1 MGSGQNLPIA
11 GILLAAVSFLAMLLS
26 GVDAVIGLAVLTV
39 WVGSLLV
46 AAGRPPEPPKTKVK
60 QRVTLDSIRDLIEN
74 FSTPLLITERSTIA
88 IANRAARKMLGPHVV
103 GQDARVALRQPEA
116 AALLNENRQGE
127 AIVRG
132 LVRRGDIWQINRQA
146 IDDRLAMLEFIN
158 QTAEADI
165 SRAHTDFVAN
175 ASHELRTPL
184 AAVLGYV
191 ETLQEGDGALDTPT
205 TQKFL
210 GIIER
215 EAQRMHALVSDLM
228 SLSRVEAEKH
238 DLPTERI
245 DLRSLVER
253 AARDAAGSHRS
264 DRLQLELHA
273 EPCVLGDRQQLEQVV
288 RNLVDNAL
296 KYGAADTPVTVT
308 LDLGQAD
315 QARIAV
321 VDQGEGIAPEQIPH
335 LTRRFYR
342 TDPGRSRASGGTGLG
357 LAIVKH
363 IVERH
368 RGRLDITSELG
379 KGTRA
384 VVRIP
389 LAEEEADTA
398 IIAPQ
403 PAGRHPAP
411 GANAT
416 NVTVVSY
423 NYNMGPPWMC
433 GRLAGAA
440 SAYSNSRTPNG
451 KNRSIRC
458 RRSR

>member
-1 MGSGQNLPIA
+1 MGMGQNFPVA
-11 GILLAAVSFLAMLLS
+11 GIALAAVTFVAMMLS
-26 GVDAVIGLAVLTV
+26 GVDAVIALSVLLV
-39 WVGSLLV
+39 WVGSLMV
-46 AAGRPPEPPKTKVK
+46 AAGRPPEPPKAIVR
-60 QRVTLDSIRDLIEN
+60 QRLDVDSIRDLIEN
-74 FSTPLLITERSTIA
+74 FSTPLLITERNTIA
-88 IANRAARKMLGPHVV
+88 LANRAARTMLGQHVV

-116 AALLNENRQGE
+116 ISLLNDNRTGE

-132 LVRRGDIWQINRQA
+132 LIRRKDIWQINRQA
-146 IDDRLAMLEFIN
+146 IDDRLAMLELTN

-184 AAVLGYV
+184 AAILGYV
-191 ETLQEGDGALDTPT
+191 ETLREDDGKVDTPT
-205 TQKFL
+205 AQKFL

-215 EAQRMHALVSDLM
+215 EAQRLQALVSDLM

-245 DLRSLVER
+245 DLASLVER
-253 AARDAAGSHRS
+253 AARDAAGSNRI
-264 DRLQLELHA
+264 DRLALEITA
-273 EPCVLGDRQQLEQVV
+273 QPFVLGDLHQLEQVV

-296 KYGAADTPVTVT
+296 KYGAHDKPVTVA
-308 LDLGQAD
+308 LDLAPGE

-321 VDQGEGIAPEQIPH
+321 TDEGEGIAPEQIPH

-368 RGRLDITSELG
+368 RGRLDISSEVG
-379 KGTRA
+379 KGTRV

-389 LAEEEADTA
+389 LAERENPADAPALDADGGAPREAET
-398 IIAPQ
+398 Q
-403 PAGRHPAP
+403 QL
-411 GANAT
+411 
-416 NVTVVSY
+416 S
-423 NYNMGPPWMC
+423 
-433 GRLAGAA
+433 
-440 SAYSNSRTPNG
+440 
-451 KNRSIRC
+451 
-458 RRSR
+458 

>member
-1 MGSGQNLPIA
+1 MGSSGQNIPIA
-11 GILLAAVSFLAMLLS
+11 GILLAAVTFVAMLLL
-26 GVDAVIGLAVLTV
+26 GVDVIIAVAVLIV

-46 AAGRPPEPPKTKVK
+46 AAGRPPEPPKEDTK
-60 QRVTLDSIRDLIEN
+60 QRLTLDLIRDLIESS
-74 FSTPLLITERSTIA
+74 STPLVVTERNTIA
-88 IANRAARKMLGPHVV
+88 IANRAARKMLGPHVI

-116 AALLNENRQGE
+116 ILLLGEDRQGA

-132 LVRRGDIWQINRQA
+132 LVRRGDIWQINRQP

-184 AAVLGYV
+184 AAILGYV
-191 ETLQEGDGALDTPT
+191 ETLQEGDGRLDTPT
-205 TQKFL
+205 AQKFL
-210 GIIER
+210 AIIER
-215 EAQRMHALVSDLM
+215 EANRLHALVSDLM

-245 DLRSLVER
+245 DLVSLVER
-253 AARDAAGSHRS
+253 AARDAAGPQRT
-264 DRLQLELHA
+264 DRLTLDLTT
-273 EPCVLGDRQQLEQVV
+273 EPIVLGDLQQLEQVV

-296 KYGAADTPVTVT
+296 KYGAPDRPVTVT
-308 LDLGQAD
+308 LDLMQGN

-321 VDQGEGIAPEQIPH
+321 IDQGEGIAPEQIPH

-368 RGRLDITSELG
+368 RGRLDITSEIG
-379 KGTRA
+379 KGTRV

-389 LAEEEADTA
+389 LAETDAPDDADV
-398 IIAPQ
+398 IIPDK
-403 PAGRHPAP
+403 
-411 GANAT
+411 
-416 NVTVVSY
+416 VVPREPETQQLS
-423 NYNMGPPWMC
+423 
-433 GRLAGAA
+433 
-440 SAYSNSRTPNG
+440 
-451 KNRSIRC
+451 
-458 RRSR
+458 

>member
-1 MGSGQNLPIA
+1 MGSGQNIPIA
-11 GILLAAVSFLAMLLS
+11 GISLAAVTFVALLLL
-26 GVDAVIGLAVLTV
+26 GIDAVIALAVLTV

-46 AAGRPPEPPKTKVK
+46 AAGRPPEPPKASVK
-60 QRVTLDSIRDLIEN
+60 QRLTIDSIRDLIEN
-74 FSTPLLITERSTIA
+74 SSIPLIITERNTIA
-88 IANRAARKMLGPHVV
+88 LANRAARKMLGPHVI
-103 GQDARVALRQPEA
+103 GQDTRVALRQPEA
-116 AALLNENRQGE
+116 VSLLGESRQSE

-132 LVRRGDIWQINRQA
+132 LVRRGDIWQISRQT

-184 AAVLGYV
+184 AAILGYV
-191 ETLQEGDGALDTPT
+191 ETLQEGDGTLDTPT
-205 TQKFL
+205 ARKFL

-215 EAQRMHALVSDLM
+215 EAQRLHALVSDLM

-245 DLRSLVER
+245 DLASLVER
-253 AARDAAGSHRS
+253 AARDAAGPQRIE
-264 DRLQLELHA
+264 RLKLDLQA
-273 EPCVLGDRQQLEQVV
+273 EPVVFGDLQQLEQVV
-288 RNLVDNAL
+288 RNLVDNAM
-296 KYGAADTPVTVT
+296 KYGADDTPVTVV
-308 LDLGQAD
+308 LDLAQGD
-315 QARIAV
+315 LARIAV
-321 VDQGEGIAPEQIPH
+321 IDEGEGIAPEQIPH

-379 KGTRA
+379 TGTRV

-389 LAEEEADTA
+389 LAEPDTA
-398 IIAPQ
+398 EERDEATADDAPLRPTETQ
-403 PAGRHPAP
+403 Q
-411 GANAT
+411 
-416 NVTVVSY
+416 VS
-423 NYNMGPPWMC
+423 
-433 GRLAGAA
+433 
-440 SAYSNSRTPNG
+440 
-451 KNRSIRC
+451 
-458 RRSR
+458 

>member
-1 MGSGQNLPIA
+1 MSSGQNIPIA
-11 GILLAAVSFLAMLLS
+11 GIMLAVISFVAMLLS
-26 GVDAVIGLAVLTV
+26 GVDAITGLAVLTV
-39 WVGSLLV
+39 WIGSLLV
-46 AAGRPPEPPKTKVK
+46 AAVRPPEPPKAKVK
-60 QRVTLDSIRDLIEN
+60 QRLSLDSIRDLIEN
-74 FSTPLLITERSTIA
+74 SSTPLLITERSTIA
-88 IANRAARKMLGPHVV
+88 IANRAARKMLGQHVI

-132 LVRRGDIWQINRQA
+132 LVRRGDIWQISRQA
-146 IDDRLAMLEFIN
+146 IDDRMAMLEFTN
-158 QTAEADI
+158 QTTEADI

-191 ETLQEGDGALDTPT
+191 ETLQEGDGTLDTPT
-205 TQKFL
+205 AKKFL

-245 DLRSLVER
+245 DLAALVER
-253 AARDAAGSHRS
+253 AACDAAGSARM
-264 DRLQLELHA
+264 DRLELELTA
-273 EPCVLGDRQQLEQVV
+273 KPVVLGDRQQLEQVV

-296 KYGAADTPVTVT
+296 KYGANDSSVTVL
-308 LDLGQAD
+308 LDLAQAD

-321 VDQGEGIAPEQIPH
+321 TDRGEGIAPEQIPH

-379 KGTRA
+379 KGTRV

-389 LAEEEADTA
+389 LAQTEEN
-398 IIAPQ
+398 
-403 PAGRHPAP
+403 PAP
-411 GANAT
+411 EPLVQHGEPH
-416 NVTVVSY
+416 S
-423 NYNMGPPWMC
+423 
-433 GRLAGAA
+433 L
-440 SAYSNSRTPNG
+440 SAETQQLSQ
-451 KNRSIRC
+451 
-458 RRSR
+458 

>member
-1 MGSGQNLPIA
+1 MGNGQNIPIA
-11 GILLAAVSFLAMLLS
+11 GISLAAVTFVALLLL
-26 GVDAVIGLAVLTV
+26 GTEVVIAIAVLTV

-46 AAGRPPEPPKTKVK
+46 AAGRPPEPPQAKVK
-60 QRVTLDSIRDLIEN
+60 QRLSLDSIRDLIEN
-74 FSTPLLITERSTIA
+74 SSTPLVITERSTIA
-88 IANRAARKMLGPHVV
+88 IANRAARKMLGPHVI

-116 AALLNENRQGE
+116 ISLLNENRQGE

-132 LVRRGDIWQINRQA
+132 LVRRGDIWQINRQRL
-146 IDDRLAMLEFIN
+146 DDRLAMLEFIN

-184 AAVLGYV
+184 AAILGYV
-191 ETLQEGDGALDTPT
+191 ETLQEGDEGLDTPT
-205 TQKFL
+205 ARKFL

-215 EAQRMHALVSDLM
+215 EAQRLHALVSDLM

-245 DLRSLVER
+245 DLASLVER
-253 AARDAAGSHRS
+253 AARDAAGPARL
-264 DRLQLELHA
+264 DRLMLDITA
-273 EPCVLGDRQQLEQVV
+273 EPVVLGDLQQVEQVV

-296 KYGAADTPVTVT
+296 KYGAPDTPVNVV
-308 LDLGQAD
+308 LDLAQGD
-315 QARIAV
+315 LARIAV
-321 VDQGEGIAPEQIPH
+321 ADQGEGIGPEQIPH

-379 KGTRA
+379 KGTRV

-389 LAEEEADTA
+389 LAEPDPRAD
-398 IIAPQ
+398 IAPLEPEETTEPQ
-403 PAGRHPAP
+403 
-411 GANAT
+411 T
-416 NVTVVSY
+416 ETQQLS
-423 NYNMGPPWMC
+423 
-433 GRLAGAA
+433 
-440 SAYSNSRTPNG
+440 
-451 KNRSIRC
+451 
-458 RRSR
+458 

>member
-1 MGSGQNLPIA
+1 MGSSQNIPIA
-11 GILLAAVSFLAMLLS
+11 GILLAAVTFVALLLL
-26 GVDAVIGLAVLTV
+26 GTDIVIAVAVLTV

-46 AAGRPPEPPKTKVK
+46 AAGRPPEPAKPKAKP
-60 QRVTLDSIRDLIEN
+60 RLTLESINDLIEH
-74 FSTPLLITERSTIA
+74 SSIPLVITDRNTIA
-88 IANRAARKMLGPHVV
+88 LANRAARKMLGPHVV

-116 AALLNENRQGE
+116 ISLLGENRQGE

-132 LVRRGDIWQINRQA
+132 LVRRGDIWQISRQT

-184 AAVLGYV
+184 AAILGYV
-191 ETLQEGDGALDTPT
+191 ETLQEDDGSIETPVAK
-205 TQKFL
+205 KFL

-215 EAQRMHALVSDLM
+215 EAKRMQALVGDLM

-238 DLPTERI
+238 ELPTDRI
-245 DLRSLVER
+245 DLASLVER
-253 AARDAAGSHRS
+253 AARDAAGPQRG
-264 DRLQLELHA
+264 DRLDINLAA
-273 EPCVLGDRQQLEQVV
+273 EPLVLGDLQQLEQVV

-296 KYGAADTPVTVT
+296 KYGAADRPVHVT
-308 LDLGQAD
+308 LDLAQGD

-321 VDQGEGIAPEQIPH
+321 VDEGEGIAPEQIPH

-379 KGTRA
+379 KGTLV
-384 VVRIP
+384 VVRLP
-389 LAEEEADTA
+389 LAEPDPPDETSLPDGEAEGSFTE
-398 IIAPQ
+398 Q
-403 PAGRHPAP
+403 
-411 GANAT
+411 T
-416 NVTVVSY
+416 QQVS
-423 NYNMGPPWMC
+423 
-433 GRLAGAA
+433 
-440 SAYSNSRTPNG
+440 
-451 KNRSIRC
+451 
-458 RRSR
+458 

>member
-1 MGSGQNLPIA
+1 MGNGQNIPIA
-11 GILLAAVSFLAMLLS
+11 GISLAAVTFVALLLL
-26 GVDAVIGLAVLTV
+26 GTEVVIAIAVLTV

-46 AAGRPPEPPKTKVK
+46 AAGRPPEPPQAKVK
-60 QRVTLDSIRDLIEN
+60 QRLSLDSIRDLIEN
-74 FSTPLLITERSTIA
+74 SSTPLVITERSTIA
-88 IANRAARKMLGPHVV
+88 IANRAARKMLGPHVI

-116 AALLNENRQGE
+116 ISLLNENRQGE

-132 LVRRGDIWQINRQA
+132 LVRRGDIWQINRQRL
-146 IDDRLAMLEFIN
+146 DDRLAMLEFIN

-184 AAVLGYV
+184 AAILGYV
-191 ETLQEGDGALDTPT
+191 ETLQEGDEGLDTPT
-205 TQKFL
+205 ARKFL

-215 EAQRMHALVSDLM
+215 EAQRLHALVSDLM

-245 DLRSLVER
+245 DLASLVER
-253 AARDAAGSHRS
+253 AARDAAGPARL
-264 DRLQLELHA
+264 DRLMLDITA
-273 EPCVLGDRQQLEQVV
+273 EPVVLGDLQQVEQVV

-296 KYGAADTPVTVT
+296 KYGAADTPVNVV
-308 LDLGQAD
+308 LDLAQGD
-315 QARIAV
+315 LARIAV
-321 VDQGEGIAPEQIPH
+321 ADQGEGIAPEQIPH

-379 KGTRA
+379 KGTRV

-389 LAEEEADTA
+389 LAEPDPRADIVPIEPEETTE
-398 IIAPQ
+398 PQ
-403 PAGRHPAP
+403 
-411 GANAT
+411 T
-416 NVTVVSY
+416 ETQQLS
-423 NYNMGPPWMC
+423 
-433 GRLAGAA
+433 
-440 SAYSNSRTPNG
+440 
-451 KNRSIRC
+451 
-458 RRSR
+458 

>member
-1 MGSGQNLPIA
+1 MGSGQNFPIA
-11 GILLAAVSFLAMLLS
+11 GISLAAVTFVALLLL
-26 GVDAVIGLAVLTV
+26 GVDLVIALAVLTV

-46 AAGRPPEPPKTKVK
+46 AAGRPPEPPRAKTR
-60 QRVTLDSIRDLIEN
+60 QRLTLESISDLIEN
-74 FSTPLLITERSTIA
+74 SSIPLVITDRNTIA
-88 IANRAARKMLGPHVV
+88 LANQAARRMLGPHVI
-103 GQDARVALRQPEA
+103 GQDTRVALRQPEA
-116 AALLNENRQGE
+116 VSLLGENRQRE

-132 LVRRGDIWQINRQA
+132 LVRRGDIWQINRQM

-184 AAVLGYV
+184 AAILGYV
-191 ETLQEGDGALDTPT
+191 ETLQEAGGTLDTPT
-205 TQKFL
+205 ASKFL

-215 EAQRMHALVSDLM
+215 EAKRMQSLVSDLM

-245 DLRSLVER
+245 DLAALVER
-253 AARDAAGSHRS
+253 AARDAAGSARAE
-264 DRLQLELHA
+264 RLLFDLAA
-273 EPCVLGDRQQLEQVV
+273 EPVVHGDRQQLEQVV

-296 KYGAADTPVTVT
+296 KYGAPDTPVSVA
-308 LDLGQAD
+308 LDLAQGD
-315 QARIAV
+315 LARVAV
-321 VDQGEGIAPEQIPH
+321 SDQGEGIAPEQIPH

-379 KGTRA
+379 KGTRV
-384 VVRIP
+384 VVRFP
-389 LAEEEADTA
+389 LAEAEA
-398 IIAPQ
+398 APPE
-403 PAGRHPAP
+403 PAEFDH
-411 GANAT
+411 N
-416 NVTVVSY
+416 
-423 NYNMGPPWMC
+423 PPETQQ
-433 GRLAGAA
+433 L
-440 SAYSNSRTPNG
+440 S
-451 KNRSIRC
+451 
-458 RRSR
+458 

>member
-1 MGSGQNLPIA
+1 MGSGQNIPTA
-11 GILLAAVSFLAMLLS
+11 GILLAAVTFMALLLL
-26 GVDAVIGLAVLTV
+26 GTDVVIALAVLTV

-46 AAGRPPEPPKTKVK
+46 AAGRPPEPPKARVK
-60 QRVTLDSIRDLIEN
+60 QRLTLEAISDLIER
-74 FSTPLLITERSTIA
+74 SSIPQVITDRNTIA
-88 IANRAARKMLGPHVV
+88 LANQTARKLLGPHVI
-103 GQDARVALRQPEA
+103 GQDARVALRNPQA
-116 AALLNENRQGE
+116 ISLLNENSQNE
-127 AIVRG
+127 ANVRG
-132 LVRRGDIWQINRQA
+132 LVRRGDIWQINRQI

-191 ETLQEGDGALDTPT
+191 ETLQEGSDTLDAPT
-205 TQKFL
+205 AQKFL

-215 EAQRMHALVSDLM
+215 EAKRMHALVSDLM

-238 DLPTERI
+238 DLPTTRI
-245 DLRSLVER
+245 DLASLVER
-253 AARDAAGSHRS
+253 AAHDAAGSNRMNRVS
-264 DRLQLELHA
+264 VDIGA
-273 EPCVLGDRQQLEQVV
+273 EPVVAGDRQQLEQVV

-296 KYGAADTPVTVT
+296 KYGASDKPVTVK
-308 LDLGQAD
+308 LDMAQGDL
-315 QARIAV
+315 ARIAV
-321 VDQGEGIAPEQIPH
+321 TDEGEGIAPDQIPH

-368 RGRLDITSELG
+368 RGRLDITSALG

-389 LAEEEADTA
+389 LADDGGQVNPDTS
-398 IIAPQ
+398 
-403 PAGRHPAP
+403 
-411 GANAT
+411 T
-416 NVTVVSY
+416 EDD
-423 NYNMGPPWMC
+423 
-433 GRLAGAA
+433 GAA
-440 SAYSNSRTPNG
+440 VGTGIAQLS
-451 KNRSIRC
+451 
-458 RRSR
+458 

>member
-1 MGSGQNLPIA
+1 MGNGQNIPIA
-11 GILLAAVSFLAMLLS
+11 GISLAAVTFVALLLL
-26 GVDAVIGLAVLTV
+26 GTEVVIAIAVLTV

-46 AAGRPPEPPKTKVK
+46 AAGRPPEPPQAKVK
-60 QRVTLDSIRDLIEN
+60 QRLSLDSIRDLIEN
-74 FSTPLLITERSTIA
+74 SSTPLVITERSTIA
-88 IANRAARKMLGPHVV
+88 IANRAARKMLGPHVI

-116 AALLNENRQGE
+116 ISLLNENRQGE

-132 LVRRGDIWQINRQA
+132 LVRRGDIWQINRQRL
-146 IDDRLAMLEFIN
+146 DERLAMLEFIN

-184 AAVLGYV
+184 AAILGYV
-191 ETLQEGDGALDTPT
+191 ETLQEGDEGLDTPT
-205 TQKFL
+205 ARKFL

-215 EAQRMHALVSDLM
+215 EAQRLHALVSDLM

-245 DLRSLVER
+245 DLASLVER
-253 AARDAAGSHRS
+253 AARDAAGPARL
-264 DRLQLELHA
+264 DRLMLDISA
-273 EPCVLGDRQQLEQVV
+273 EPVVLGDLQQLEQVV

-296 KYGAADTPVTVT
+296 KYGAPDTTVNVV
-308 LDLGQAD
+308 LDLAQGD
-315 QARIAV
+315 LARIAV
-321 VDQGEGIAPEQIPH
+321 ADEGEGIAPEQIPH

-379 KGTRA
+379 KGTRV

-389 LAEEEADTA
+389 LAEPDPPAVA
-398 IIAPQ
+398 APIAPEETT
-403 PAGRHPAP
+403 AP
-411 GANAT
+411 QT
-416 NVTVVSY
+416 ETQQLS
-423 NYNMGPPWMC
+423 
-433 GRLAGAA
+433 
-440 SAYSNSRTPNG
+440 
-451 KNRSIRC
+451 
-458 RRSR
+458 

>member
-1 MGSGQNLPIA
+1 MGSGQNIPIA
-11 GILLAAVSFLAMLLS
+11 GILLAAVTFLVMLLS
-26 GVDAVIGLAVLTV
+26 GVDPITGLSVLTV

-60 QRVTLDSIRDLIEN
+60 QRITLDSIRDLIEN
-74 FSTPLLITERSTIA
+74 SSTPLLITERSIIA
-88 IANRAARKMLGPHVV
+88 IANRSARKMLGPHVV
-103 GQDARVALRQPEA
+103 GQDARVALRQPGA
-116 AALLNENRQGE
+116 VSLLNENRPGE

-184 AAVLGYV
+184 AAILGYV
-191 ETLQEGDGALDTPT
+191 ETLQEGDGNLGTSTA
-205 TQKFL
+205 QKFL

-238 DLPTERI
+238 DIPTERI
-245 DLRSLVER
+245 DLLSLVER
-253 AARDAAGSHRS
+253 AARDATGSNRIE
-264 DRLQLELHA
+264 RLRLELGA
-273 EPCVLGDRQQLEQVV
+273 QPTVLGDRQQLEQVV

-296 KYGAADTPVTVT
+296 KYGAADTPVTVV
-308 LDLGQAD
+308 LDLMQAD
-315 QARIAV
+315 QARITV
-321 VDQGEGIAPEQIPH
+321 IDQGDGIAPEQLPH

-384 VVRIP
+384 VVRLP
-389 LAEEEADTA
+389 LAEPEPEPESMVDLPLQKHDSEASHEQETQ
-398 IIAPQ
+398 Q
-403 PAGRHPAP
+403 P
-411 GANAT
+411 
-416 NVTVVSY
+416 S
-423 NYNMGPPWMC
+423 
-433 GRLAGAA
+433 
-440 SAYSNSRTPNG
+440 
-451 KNRSIRC
+451 
-458 RRSR
+458 